1 MDEVL
6 RQNDP
11 DFLQFLNNMRNGTLE
26 ENDVQFVYSRCLDK
40 LSPTKKL
47 LFSNNTIYL
56 VPQWK
61 QTHDIV
67 FQYLQSFNAPVAK
80 IKAIFNSMQTN
91 SGKSYCVR
99 ETSLPLR
106 VAICKGA
113 VVMLLKNF
121 VVEYKLMNG
130 SIGVV
135 RKIVYRD
142 SAGPSNHLSQPAYV
156 IVEFPSSEI
165 PESDKYF
172 DDYPSTW
179 IQIPVVEERCEKKCF
194 SITMIPL
201 KICIAITIHK

>member
-1 MDEVL
+1 
-6 RQNDP
+6 
-11 DFLQFLNNMRNGTLE
+11 
-26 ENDVQFVYSRCLDK
+26 
-40 LSPTKKL
+40 
-47 LFSNNTIYL
+47 
-56 VPQWK
+56 
-61 QTHDIV
+61 
-67 FQYLQSFNAPVAK
+67 
-80 IKAIFNSMQTN
+80 MQTN
-91 SGKSYCVR
+91 SAKNCCVR

-172 DDYPSTW
+172 DDYP
-179 IQIPVVEERCEKKCF
+179 QHGYQF
-194 SITMIPL
+194 Q
-201 KICIAITIHK
+201 